1 MNIGDSCL
9 LAKMRS
15 CWISF
20 PPTSEGV
27 DFCAGMGDFPQVK
40 QVVKQIAEIR
50 IGSQCRAYLNGFVK
64 EGERYQV
71 DKTGEDEIR
80 LRRMVVK
87 EEFGPAVQLIRRG
100 GHTILKG
107 DRVVTLDDM
116 RKALEEFP

>member
-1 MNIGDSCL
+1 M
-9 LAKMRS
+9 
-15 CWISF
+15 
-20 PPTSEGV
+20 V
-27 DFCAGMGDFPQVK
+27 DFPQVK
-40 QVVKQIAEIR
+40 QVEKLIAEIR

-87 EEFGPAVQLIRRG
+87 EEFGPAVQLIRWG